1 VTIIVSP
8 APRVDPSSTPLCP
21 PAGALR
27 GRRVGLRRD
36 SFWLCWDYIT
46 DEWASMLK
54 EDGADVTIW
63 RAPVGKG
70 DKAAALGSE
79 GYDRFLTDI
88 DIAVIG
94 LCNCGSCSM
103 WAVHD
108 TVGALARMLPT
119 VTVVTEQFEPLVRM
133 LGRQRG
139 YPELRIEL
147 LPYPLEGQQES
158 FLRQLAREH
167 YESLLQTVGAV
178 R

>member
-1 VTIIVSP
+1 MNSEYSFSTAVTGWIAWAFLSVSMP
-8 APRVDPSSTPLCP
+8 GSDRP
-21 PAGALR
+21 
-27 GRRVGLRRD
+27 RD
-36 SFWLCWDYIT
+36 SFWLSWDYIT
-46 DEWASMLK
+46 DEWASML
-54 EDGADVTIW
+54 EADGADVTTW

-70 DKAAALGSE
+70 DRAVVAGGE
-79 GYDRFLTDI
+79 EYDRFLSVI

-108 TVGALARMLPT
+108 TAGALARSLPT
-119 VTVVTEQFEPLVRM
+119 VTVATEQFEPLVRM

-147 LPYPLEGQQES
+147 LPYPLEGQSES

-167 YESLLQTVGAV
+167 YKSLLHTVGAV
-178 R
+178 A